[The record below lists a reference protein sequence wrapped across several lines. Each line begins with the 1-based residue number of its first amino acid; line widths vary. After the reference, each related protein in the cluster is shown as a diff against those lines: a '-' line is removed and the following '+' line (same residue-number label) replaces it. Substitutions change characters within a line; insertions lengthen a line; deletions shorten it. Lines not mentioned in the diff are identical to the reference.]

1 MNGKKLRYGLVF
13 FVLTTLIY
21 MLMELRYGLPIR
33 ALRPKHYAAAAV
45 LAVYSCLIHS
55 RRAGASSGYARELFL
70 GYQNKPGRIVYM
82 DYLRVLA
89 ALLVIL
95 VHVLEPA
102 YALLPP
108 HTFTRNVMA
117 ASAGL
122 GLSCNLLFMM
132 LSGALL
138 LGGKEESVLEFYSRR
153 FVRVLI
159 PCFAYY
165 LFYLFYVEGISAL
178 SPGNWGSLIQSF
190 LSNDSGQTPHFWLVY
205 IILMFYVAAPFFRIM
220 LKHMT
225 EPMLEALT
233 AVIII
238 LHFIYTY
245 GPLVRVEFA
254 ASAFLASWD
263 SIFLLGYYCTTQSA
277 MKHYRLFMTA
287 GLLSGLA
294 IAAAIM
300 ASESLGPL
308 VYNNAPPQML
318 FTCAVFLFFRKHGDS
333 LFARIPTLLS
343 AIGRYSF
350 SILLVHWLVLH
361 RIVDDVFGINGLSF
375 GIAGGILA
383 SFLLTLIISL
393 ALAFL
398 YDNTVVLCMDRA
410 CEILFG
416 ALGRVRKRLG
426 SFTK

>member
-55 RRAGASSGYARELFL
+55 RRAGASSGYVRELL
-70 GYQNKPGRIVYM
+70 CGYRNKPGRIVYM

-153 FVRVLI
+153 FV
-159 PCFAYY
+159 
-165 LFYLFYVEGISAL
+165 
-178 SPGNWGSLIQSF
+178 
-190 LSNDSGQTPHFWLVY
+190 SGQTPHFWLVY

-375 GIAGGILA
+375 GIAGGIPA

-416 ALGRVRKRLG
+416 ALGRVRKRP
-426 SFTK
+426 